1 MVLKFWVRIIL
12 HSVFY
17 IENCSTK
24 TSVRYRKYASCNFPF
39 ANFLLH
45 YIICSKLLY
54 FVQFAHMHV
63 SRTKNYASW
72 IFLHAFKSFA
82 LFCYLQNC
90 RSLFRRYFGVPSL
103 HSVSLRKIRKKKAA
117 IKNTAATRLLGREVL
132 WGISPLHLYL
142 SVYFFKTLVFYFFF

>member
-1 MVLKFWVRIIL
+1 MKIGVKNKK
-12 HSVFY
+12 SVSF
-17 IENCSTK
+17 NS
-24 TSVRYRKYASCNFPF
+24 SF

-45 YIICSKLLY
+45 YTICSKLLY
-54 FVQFAHMHV
+54 SVQFAHMHV
-63 SRTKNYASW
+63 LRTKNYASW

-103 HSVSLRKIRKKKAA
+103 HSVSLRKIRKKKP
-117 IKNTAATRLLGREVL
+117 RLKIQRLLDFLGREVL

-142 SVYFFKTLVFYFFF
+142 SEYFFKTLVFCFFFNDKN